1 MKNTAALEIVWRN
14 QKPLQRRRRWE
25 QVNQDSAA
33 THYLVQELVS
43 SPLGSFWRTTSN
55 LEFLPGGRAA

>member
-1 MKNTAALEIVWRN
+1 MRNTAELEIVCRN
-14 QKPLQRRRRWE
+14 QKPLERHRRWE
-25 QVNQDSAA
+25 QVNHDSVA

-55 LEFLPGGRAA
+55 LEFIPGGRAA